1 MSIVTIMNVKIY
13 MIFLAKLLF
22 MKALAHVLGRP
33 MSSGAFGGFRQRT
46 IVMGNHKQIWGKCQD
61 LCLVNFLGK
70 LEI

>member
-1 MSIVTIMNVKIY
+1 
-13 MIFLAKLLF
+13 

-33 MSSGAFGGFRQRT
+33 MSSGAFGGFQQRT